1 MKSFLIIGLGRFGT
15 HLCKDLSK
23 LDNEIMVVDENEAVM
38 EDVLS
43 FVTSAKIGDCTNEKV
58 LATLGVGNFDVC
70 FVCIGSNFQS
80 TGRPAAPGAAH
91 PQGEQELLLCV
102 RGQRPAG
109 KAGAG
114 SHAAPG
120 G

>member
-43 FVTSAKIGDCTNEKV
+43 FVTSAKIGDCTSE
-58 LATLGVGNFDVC
+58 
-70 FVCIGSNFQS
+70 
-80 TGRPAAPGAAH
+80 
-91 PQGEQELLLCV
+91 
-102 RGQRPAG
+102 
-109 KAGAG
+109 
-114 SHAAPG
+114 
-120 G
+120 